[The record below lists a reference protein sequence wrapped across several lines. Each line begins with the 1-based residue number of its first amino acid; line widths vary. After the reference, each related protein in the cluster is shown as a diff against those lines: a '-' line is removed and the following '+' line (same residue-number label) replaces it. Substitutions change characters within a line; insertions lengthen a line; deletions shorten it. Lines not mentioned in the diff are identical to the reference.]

1 MKLEMMRDA
10 TYTGLEKFWV
20 EDATELGFDHI
31 PFPFLLLAGGIGV
44 SSAIF
49 LIEKIFG
56 KRKTKGTKRKTVK
69 TSQNAE
75 YREKIFG
82 KRRTKG
88 ARQKTVKT
96 IQNVEYRVRLKDGPK
111 VAWK

>member
-56 KRKTKGTKRKTVK
+56 KRKTKGTKQKT
-69 TSQNAE
+69 QNVE
-75 YREKIFG
+75 YREKILG
-82 KRRTKG
+82 KRRTKV
-88 ARQKTVKT
+88 AKRKTAKT
-96 IQNVEYRVRLKDGPK
+96 SQNVEYRVRLKDGPQ